1 MTGAY
6 SDGVQLW
13 TSFGE
18 ALIRIRM
25 RDVGDPDDEEVV
37 LTVGGSVPDLGWA
50 ALAHVVTAWN
60 PGREAAA
67 DANGAANRRLGGVL
81 ADTGLEVRA
90 ATGESPDGS
99 WVEESFVIV
108 GLTRAQAVRIGR
120 DFGQLAIF
128 EIDREAVRLISCDVD

>member
-6 SDGVQLW
+6 GDGARLW

-25 RDVGDPDDEEVV
+25 HDVDDPDDEVV
-37 LTVGGSVPDLGWA
+37 LRVGGPVPDLEWD

-60 PGREAAA
+60 PGRAASA
-67 DANGAANRRLGGVL
+67 DANEAANLLLGAVL

-90 ATGESPDGS
+90 ATGESADGS
-99 WVEESFVIV
+99 WVEESFAIV
-108 GLTRAQAVRIGR
+108 GLTRAQAVQIGR

-128 EIDREAVRLISCDVD
+128 EIDHEAVHLVSCDFD